1 LPTPLW
7 VYAYEIVPPEPSKR
21 LDTIRALLEGENLS
35 ALGGPGAWA
44 GRLILEHK
52 VVHILIVTDT
62 PVRNREINWKLEAEL
77 DRLHATFS
85 VTKPLAVH
93 NARELLEEHPTANGN
108 GHD

>member
-1 LPTPLW
+1 M
-7 VYAYEIVPPEPSKR
+7 YAYEIVPPEPSRR

-44 GRLILEHK
+44 GRLILELK

-62 PVRNREINWKLEAEL
+62 PLRNRDINWKLEAEL

-85 VTKPLAVH
+85 VTKPLAVPT
-93 NARELLEEHPTANGN
+93 ARVLFEELPTANGN
-108 GHD
+108 GR